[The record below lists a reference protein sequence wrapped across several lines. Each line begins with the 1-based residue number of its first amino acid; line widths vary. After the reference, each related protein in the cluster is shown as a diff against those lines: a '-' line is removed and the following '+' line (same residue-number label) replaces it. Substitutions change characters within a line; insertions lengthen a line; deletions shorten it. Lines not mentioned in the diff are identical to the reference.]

1 MSLSQN
7 IKHFRIK
14 RNMTQEQLA
23 DIIGVSPQAVSK
35 WERSETYPDGALLLP
50 LARALDVS
58 LDVLFDHDAVSM
70 EDLSRRIITLF
81 RGRGSKE
88 CFALARELGWQME
101 KAFFHRRSGTT
112 EEYVPGEPE
121 TLRDPSYTLTDN
133 GFTLISNGKAPFFT
147 LFPEPEAGYAPALG
161 DGTETAALFAR
172 LSAPHVLSAV
182 LFLHRQ
188 TQGYVFAPDI
198 LTRECGIGENALE
211 GVLDTLTALSVVRA
225 KPLQIDGVPLV
236 LYEFTPRHELIA
248 LLLMTELACYK
259 GSYTLTSY
267 SRRKPLLREE

>member
-50 LARALDVS
+50 LAQALEVS
-58 LDVLFDHDAVSM
+58 LDVLFDHTAVSM
-70 EDLSRRIITLF
+70 EDISRRIITLF
-81 RGRGSKE
+81 RGRGSAE
-88 CFALARELGWQME
+88 CFAFARELGWQIE
-101 KAFFHRRSGTT
+101 KAFFFRRDHTA
-112 EEYVPGEPE
+112 EDYVPGEME
-121 TLRDPSYTLTDN
+121 TLREPSFTLTDH

-147 LFPEPEAGYAPALG
+147 LFPEPEDGYAPALG
-161 DGTETAALFAR
+161 DGSEIAALFAR
-172 LSAPHVLSAV
+172 LAAPHVLPAL

-188 TQGYVFAPDI
+188 TEGYVFAPDI
-198 LTRECGIGENALE
+198 LTRACGIGEHALD
-211 GVLDTLTALSVVRA
+211 GVLEAMTVLRVVRA

-248 LLLMTELACYK
+248 LLLMTQLTCYK

-267 SRRKPLLREE
+267 GRRKPLLREE

>member
-7 IKHFRIK
+7 IKHYRTK

-23 DIIGVSPQAVSK
+23 DVIGVSPQAVSK

-58 LDVLFDHDAVSM
+58 LDVLFDHTAVSM

-88 CFALARELGWQME
+88 CFSLARELGWQME
-101 KAFFHRRSGTT
+101 KAFFHRRSGTA
-112 EEYVPGEPE
+112 EDYVPGELE
-121 TLRDPSYTLTDN
+121 ALRDPSFALTDN
-133 GFTLISNGKAPFFT
+133 GFTLISNGKAPFFA

-161 DGTETAALFAR
+161 DGSEMAVLFAR
-172 LSAPHVLSAV
+172 LAAPHVLPAL

-188 TQGYVFAPDI
+188 TEGYVFAPDI
-198 LTRECGIGENALE
+198 LTRECGIGEDALE
-211 GVLDTLTALSVVRA
+211 GVLDALAFFRVVRA
-225 KPLQIDGVPLV
+225 KPLQIDGVTRV
-236 LYEFTPRHELIA
+236 LYEFTPRHEIIA

-259 GSYTLTSY
+259 GSYTLTTY
-267 SRRKPLLREE
+267 HRRKPLLREE